1 MKIYGFCLALPA
13 LLLAMPA
20 ASADGFH
27 GLYLG
32 ARLGEN
38 SSRFTGSA
46 VTFVSPATQVDLDA
60 KLAPTAGLE
69 IGYNSAWG
77 NNIVGLD
84 GFIDFNGSG
93 NHSARINGVSSP
105 LEANYGSTVYG
116 ADMKVGFATTA
127 WMPYIKLGYGNG
139 RGDGGL
145 SGAGGGAH
153 IGVGAE
159 FRFAPSATLAWELSD
174 HTADSNGGTLHNT
187 NFTIGVN
194 FYAQ

>member
-1 MKIYGFCLALPA
+1 MKVSKICLVISA
-13 LLLAMPA
+13 LLLVVPVAL
-20 ASADGFH
+20 ADGFH

-32 ARLGEN
+32 AKLGEN

-46 VTFVSPATQVDLDA
+46 VTFISPATQVDLNS
-60 KLAPTAGLE
+60 KMSSTAGLE
-69 IGYNSAWG
+69 IGYNSAYG

-84 GFIDFNGSG
+84 GFVDFNGNGRHTVS
-93 NHSARINGVSSP
+93 INGYPAYMES
-105 LEANYGSTVYG
+105 NYGSTVYG
-116 ADMKVGFATTA
+116 ADIKVGFVTAT

-145 SGAGGGAH
+145 SGEGNGAH
-153 IGVGAE
+153 IGLGAE

-194 FYAQ
+194 FYVE